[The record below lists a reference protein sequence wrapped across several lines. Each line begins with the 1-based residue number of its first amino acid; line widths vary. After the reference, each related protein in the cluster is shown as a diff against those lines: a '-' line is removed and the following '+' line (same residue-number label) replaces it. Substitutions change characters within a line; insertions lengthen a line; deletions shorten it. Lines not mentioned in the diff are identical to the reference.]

1 MQRKVDRKT
10 KEGKSSEVELT
21 QAMELEVM
29 ALCKIKQCHE
39 CKKYGHNIYISNKLF
54 YSSNVVT
61 KNAKQSIYRVVIKCT
76 LELLD
81 H

>member
-1 MQRKVDRKT
+1 MQRKVDRIT

-39 CKKYGHNIYISNKLF
+39 CKKYGHNIHQPQIVLF
-54 YSSNVVT
+54 
-61 KNAKQSIYRVVIKCT
+61 KQRGYEKC
-76 LELLD
+76 
-81 H
+81 

>member
-21 QAMELEVM
+21 QAMEQEVM

-39 CKKYGHNIYISNKLF
+39 CKKYGHSHKLF
-54 YSSNVVT
+54 YSTNVVT
-61 KNAKQSIYRVVIKCT
+61 KNAKQCIYRVVIKCT